1 MNRLSM
7 KTLPAVFTLPATL
20 LATLLL
26 AACGHVPPG
35 APAAAPLDLPAG
47 TAAAQPIQPDWWTLY
62 GDAQLN
68 AMVAEALQNNT
79 DLARAAARIDEARA
93 LLRLA
98 GAEAAPVVSASFDA
112 SRARAG
118 SNAGL
123 ATPATGSSFVAA
135 LNVSWEID
143 VWGRLAAGTRAAREG
158 FNAAALDRDA
168 LHTALAAQVVQA
180 YAAVQSIDAQAAAF
194 REAVVGQRDGVRLQ
208 KLRAEGG
215 ELSNL
220 DLRQI
225 EGELAGNESQ
235 LLKLDRA
242 RGETSRALALLLGR
256 SPRAVWD
263 ASIASPAKP
272 LAVAGGVPAGLP
284 SSLLAQRPDI
294 AAAEARLRAA
304 GARVDVAR
312 ASYLPGVALSASLGK
327 ASTDLGKLL
336 DGPSTIWSLVASL
349 TQPIWNAGR
358 LDATREAVLA
368 QQRQA
373 ELDYRDA
380 VARAFREVRDA
391 LDAQAEASASL
402 ALARQR
408 ADALRQASRL
418 TQLRVDAGESS
429 RLQAIEAERIAL
441 AAQSQLAEQQ
451 RALAA
456 SQADVFRVLGGGWV
470 PVQQP

>member
-1 MNRLSM
+1 MKSLHMNPRL
-7 KTLPAVFTLPATL
+7 TLAVLALPM
-20 LATLLL
+20 LL
-26 AACGHVPPG
+26 AACAG
-35 APAAAPLDLPAG
+35 APPAVAPDTVMELPAP
-47 TAAAQPIQPDWWTLY
+47 TAATQQPVRADWWTLY

-68 AMVAEALQNNT
+68 ALVAEALAHNT
-79 DLARAAARIDEARA
+79 DLARAAARIDESRAQVRAARA
-93 LLRLA
+93 DALPSV
-98 GAEAAPVVSASFDA
+98 GATTGAARERSGA
-112 SRARAG
+112 
-118 SNAGL
+118 NAGRSV
-123 ATPATGSSFVAA
+123 PATTNNFNVG
-135 LNVSWEID
+135 LNVSWELD
-143 VWGRLAAGTRAAREG
+143 LWGRLAAGSRAAREDL
-158 FNAAALDRDA
+158 AATTLDRDA
-168 LHTALAAQVVQA
+168 LRTALAAQVVQA
-180 YAAVQSIDAQAAAF
+180 YAAVQAIDTQTLAF
-194 REAVVGQRDGVRLQ
+194 RNAVVAQRDGVRLQ
-208 KLRAEGG
+208 RLREQGG
-215 ELSNL
+215 ELSQL

-225 EGELAGNESQ
+225 EAELAGNESQ

-242 RGETSRALALLLGR
+242 RGETSRALATVLGR

-263 ASIASPAKP
+263 ASIAAPAQP

-284 SSLLAQRPDI
+284 STLLQQRPDV

-312 ASYLPGVALSASLGK
+312 AAYLPGVALSASLGK
-327 ASTDLGKLL
+327 ASTDLSNLL

-358 LDATREAVLA
+358 LDAGREAVLA
-368 QQRQA
+368 RQRQA

-402 ALARQR
+402 ALTRQR

-429 RLQAIEAERIAL
+429 RLNAIEAERIAL
-441 AAQSQLAEQQ
+441 AAQSQLADQQ

-456 SQADVFRVLGGGWV
+456 AQADVFRALGGGWV
-470 PVQQP
+470 SDSSAR

>member
-1 MNRLSM
+1 MKSLNMTQNLKLS
-7 KTLPAVFTLPATL
+7 L
-20 LATLLL
+20 LALPLLL
-26 AACGHVPPG
+26 AACAGAPP
-35 APAAAPLDLPAG
+35 AVAPNTTMELPAAAAVSP
-47 TAAAQPIQPDWWTLY
+47 QPVRADWWTLY

-68 AMVAEALQNNT
+68 ALVAETLANNT
-79 DLARAAARIDEARA
+79 DLARAAARIDESRALVRLARA
-93 LLRLA
+93 DALPTVGATA
-98 GAEAAPVVSASFDA
+98 GA
-112 SRARAG
+112 ARQRSGA
-118 SNAGL
+118 NAGL
-123 ATPATGSSFVAA
+123 GAPVTANNFNLG
-135 LNVSWEID
+135 LNVSWELD
-143 VWGRLAAGTRAAREG
+143 LWGRLAAGSRAAREDL
-158 FNAAALDRDA
+158 AATTLDRDA
-168 LHTALAAQVVQA
+168 LRTALAAQVVQA

-208 KLRAEGG
+208 RLREQGG
-215 ELSNL
+215 ELSQL

-225 EGELAGNESQ
+225 EAELAGNESQ

-242 RGETSRALALLLGR
+242 RGETSRALAVLLGR

-263 ASIASPAKP
+263 ASIAAPAKP

-284 SSLLAQRPDI
+284 STLLQQRPDI

-312 ASYLPGVALSASLGK
+312 AAYLPGVALSASLGK
-327 ASTDLGKLL
+327 ASTDLSNLL

-358 LDATREAVLA
+358 LDANREAVLA
-368 QQRQA
+368 RQRQA

-402 ALARQR
+402 VLARQR

-429 RLQAIEAERIAL
+429 RLNAIEAERIAL
-441 AAQSQLAEQQ
+441 AAQSQLADQQ

-456 SQADVFRVLGGGWV
+456 AQADVFRALGGGWV
-470 PVQQP
+470 AEPPSR

>member
-1 MNRLSM
+1 MKALHMNLQW
-7 KTLPAVFTLPATL
+7 KLAVLALPV
-20 LATLLL
+20 LL
-26 AACGHVPPG
+26 AACAGAPPAVAPDTTLELP
-35 APAAAPLDLPAG
+35 APAAA
-47 TAAAQPIQPDWWTLY
+47 AQQPVRADWWTLY

-68 AMVAEALQNNT
+68 ALVAEALANNT
-79 DLARAAARIDEARA
+79 DLARAAARIDESRALVRLARA
-93 LLRLA
+93 DALPTVGATA
-98 GAEAAPVVSASFDA
+98 GA
-112 SRARAG
+112 ARQRSGA
-118 SNAGL
+118 NAGL
-123 ATPATGSSFVAA
+123 PSPVTANNFNLG
-135 LNVSWEID
+135 LNVSWELD
-143 VWGRLAAGTRAAREG
+143 LWGRLAAGSRAAREDL
-158 FNAAALDRDA
+158 AATTLDRDA
-168 LHTALAAQVVQA
+168 LRTALAAQVVQA
-180 YAAVQSIDAQAAAF
+180 YAAVQSIDAQTLAF

-208 KLRAEGG
+208 RLREQGG
-215 ELSNL
+215 ELSQL

-225 EGELAGNESQ
+225 EAELAGNESQ

-242 RGETSRALALLLGR
+242 RGETSRALAVLLGR

-263 ASIASPAKP
+263 AAIAAPAQP

-284 SSLLAQRPDI
+284 STLLQQRPDV

-312 ASYLPGVALSASLGK
+312 AAYLPGVALSASLGK
-327 ASTDLGKLL
+327 SSTDLSNLL

-358 LDATREAVLA
+358 LDANREAVLA
-368 QQRQA
+368 RQRQA
-373 ELDYRDA
+373 ELDYRDV

-402 ALARQR
+402 ALTRQR

-429 RLQAIEAERIAL
+429 RLNAIEAERIAL
-441 AAQSQLAEQQ
+441 AAQSQLADQQ

-456 SQADVFRVLGGGWV
+456 AQADVFRALGGGWV
-470 PVQQP
+470 AESPSR

>member
-1 MNRLSM
+1 MKALHMNLQW
-7 KTLPAVFTLPATL
+7 KLAVLALPV
-20 LATLLL
+20 LL
-26 AACGHVPPG
+26 AACAGAPPAVAPDTTLELP
-35 APAAAPLDLPAG
+35 APAAA
-47 TAAAQPIQPDWWTLY
+47 AQQPVRADWWTLY

-68 AMVAEALQNNT
+68 ALVAEALANNT
-79 DLARAAARIDEARA
+79 DLARAAARIDESRSLVRLARA
-93 LLRLA
+93 DALPTVGATA
-98 GAEAAPVVSASFDA
+98 GA
-112 SRARAG
+112 ARQRSGA
-118 SNAGL
+118 NAGL
-123 ATPATGSSFVAA
+123 PSPVTANNFNLG
-135 LNVSWEID
+135 LNVSWELD
-143 VWGRLAAGTRAAREG
+143 LWGRLAAGSRAAREDL
-158 FNAAALDRDA
+158 AATTLDRDA
-168 LHTALAAQVVQA
+168 LRTALAAQVVQA
-180 YAAVQSIDAQAAAF
+180 YAAVQSIDAQTLAF

-208 KLRAEGG
+208 RLREQGG
-215 ELSNL
+215 ELSQL

-225 EGELAGNESQ
+225 EAELAGNESQ

-242 RGETSRALALLLGR
+242 RGETSRALAVLLGR

-263 ASIASPAKP
+263 AAIAAPAQP

-284 SSLLAQRPDI
+284 STLLQQRPDV

-312 ASYLPGVALSASLGK
+312 AAYLPGVALSASLGK
-327 ASTDLGKLL
+327 SSTDLSNLL

-358 LDATREAVLA
+358 LDANREAVLA
-368 QQRQA
+368 RQRQA
-373 ELDYRDA
+373 ELDYRDV

-429 RLQAIEAERIAL
+429 RLNAIEAERIAL
-441 AAQSQLAEQQ
+441 AAQSQLADQQ

-456 SQADVFRVLGGGWV
+456 AQADVFRALGGGWV
-470 PVQQP
+470 AESPSR